1 MIIFPM
7 CGQEELTM
15 NNQTLPAHEFFIYV
29 PSLHDC
35 DDALEGQPFTYPD
48 DRIPQQSGP
57 IDLSSWTRI
66 DIAGSVALYARLNG
80 EQQEQTLIP

>member
-1 MIIFPM
+1 
-7 CGQEELTM
+7 M
-15 NNQTLPAHEFFIYV
+15 NNQALPAHEFFIYV

-35 DDALEGQPFTYPD
+35 DDELVGQPFTYD
-48 DRIPQQSGP
+48 DRVPQQVGP

>member
-1 MIIFPM
+1 
-7 CGQEELTM
+7 M
-15 NNQTLPAHEFFIYV
+15 NNQALPAHEFFIYV

-35 DDALEGQPFTYPD
+35 DDELAGQPFAYPD
-48 DRIPQQSGP
+48 DRVPQQVGL

-80 EQQEQTLIP
+80 EQQEQALIP